1 MLDPF
6 DTQRQSKFPKA
17 DQLLHHYL
25 SAVIPKLLPAGC
37 RPETSPLVLGWW
49 PLVQSDDLLFYTV
62 LLASIFDLEWQNG
75 KSNTCLSETCMKVC
89 LHLLKERVRDPVYGA
104 RNQTIG
110 AVATLA
116 SLAYGTNMTAMKT
129 HIAGLKKM
137 VEIRGGMGNI
147 RSSSPVTAVAVL
159 WVLFRFK
166 FGFQFRSE
174 EPIDLY
180 DPPQWP
186 LEIFEP
192 AQAVSLVDF
201 NTYGICK
208 RVSDILLEIRY
219 LSHFSA
225 QSHDIA
231 SPILEARDIHGKA
244 YSILQRLLQTKS
256 DADPGS
262 HTTCITECC
271 RFAAMIFLLLAFENQ
286 YLNQTLLVNFLAHK
300 LRSSLE
306 SIISCSLNESNKL
319 LVWSLSVG
327 GIAVLNLPTERDW
340 FVSHLAESAAELN
353 LKSWDE
359 MKSCLEEVIRI
370 DAIDAY
376 PFGQLLEEVI
386 SMTLV

>member
-1 MLDPF
+1 MVWNDF
-6 DTQRQSKFPKA
+6 YSSQICCQTTFPNNI
-17 DQLLHHYL
+17 HH
-25 SAVIPKLLPAGC
+25 
-37 RPETSPLVLGWW
+37 R
-49 PLVQSDDLLFYTV
+49 
-62 LLASIFDLEWQNG
+62 
-75 KSNTCLSETCMKVC
+75 
-89 LHLLKERVRDPVYGA
+89 
-104 RNQTIG
+104 
-110 AVATLA
+110 
-116 SLAYGTNMTAMKT
+116 
-129 HIAGLKKM
+129 
-137 VEIRGGMGNI
+137 
-147 RSSSPVTAVAVL
+147 
-159 WVLFRFK
+159 VLFRFK
-166 FGFQFRSE
+166 FGSQFLPE
-174 EPIDLY
+174 EQIDLY

-286 YLNQTLLVNFLAHK
+286 YLNQTRLVNFLAHK
-300 LRSSLE
+300 LRNSLE

-359 MKSCLEEVIRI
+359 MKSCLKEIIWI
-370 DAIDAY
+370 DAIDSY